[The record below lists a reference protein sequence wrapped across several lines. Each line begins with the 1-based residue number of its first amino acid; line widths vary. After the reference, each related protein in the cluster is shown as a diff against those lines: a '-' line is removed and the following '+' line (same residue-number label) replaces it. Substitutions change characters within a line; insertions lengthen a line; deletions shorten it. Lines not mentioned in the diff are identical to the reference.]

1 MLHELSIRNFATVE
15 SLQIEFNPGM
25 SVITG
30 ETGAGKS
37 VILGA
42 LSLTLGDRADKG
54 AVRSGSAKADLSAE
68 FNIAAIA
75 SAKQWLEDH
84 DLDTDE
90 PDVCILRRVITSDG
104 RSKGYINGSPVTMTS
119 LRELGEMLIDIH
131 SQHEHQS
138 LLNKATHLR
147 LLDDFSVEAELR
159 QQLQSVWKQWQQ
171 NYQQMQQLRSATEE
185 SSAQIQL
192 LSYQLSELDELEIGE
207 SEVEDLEAE
216 FKILNSADSTLTS
229 VQKALNYCSD
239 DDDADALSAIGAS
252 VAALKAQSAHDEK
265 LANIVTLLEGAEIQ
279 LAEAVSD
286 LRSFL
291 DGFNG
296 DPQRLEDI
304 NNRLSLLH
312 GVARKHKIKPQEL
325 PALINDLRE
334 QLDRFENSDAEVEK
348 LIANDALLKEQ
359 YLKVAT
365 KVSTGRKK
373 GADKLA
379 KAVNA
384 QLAMLGMQ
392 NASLQIQLSTNA
404 SDKPSQNGLESAEF
418 LVSTNPGQNA
428 GPLNKIAS
436 GGELSRISL
445 AIQVITAQTS
455 ETPVLVFDEVDV
467 GIGGGVAKVVGELLR
482 QLAQRTQIFCVT
494 HQAQVASQGHNHFFV
509 SKSSG
514 KDSTQTKIVT
524 IAGDAKVKEIARM
537 LGGDD
542 YTEESIAHAQQMVA
556 AK

>member
-373 GADKLA
+373 AADKLA

-404 SDKPSQNGLESAEF
+404 SDKPSQSGLESAEF